1 MTAEEIKQYLAEL
14 NDELSAI
21 NVKGE
26 ICLYGG
32 AVMCIAFNARPATKD
47 VDAVFE
53 PVRVIAQAANK
64 IAERHNLAI
73 DWLNNGVKMFLVE
86 HEKEIL
92 FDWLNLKVYVPSP
105 DYLLAM
111 KTLAARANTSD
122 RADIEFLIDRL
133 NLQKAE
139 QVFEVVKNYY
149 PRKETKPATQFFI
162 EELFEQKQCLP

>member
-1 MTAEEIKQYLAEL
+1 
-14 NDELSAI
+14 
-21 NVKGE
+21 
-26 ICLYGG
+26 
-32 AVMCIAFNARPATKD
+32 
-47 VDAVFE
+47 
-53 PVRVIAQAANK
+53 
-64 IAERHNLAI
+64 
-73 DWLNNGVKMFLVE
+73 
-86 HEKEIL
+86 
-92 FDWLNLKVYVPSP
+92 
-105 DYLLAM
+105 M